1 MVDRFGTF
9 ATTMTFIN
17 SCIRRIKEH
26 EVESLGIKGKHLM
39 CLYVLGNSSGGMT
52 AAQLCTACNE
62 DKAAISR
69 TIAVLKLKKYVYS
82 TIDTEKRSYR
92 AKLRL
97 TQAGKDA
104 MVYINEHIEAVFDK
118 VGGSLSEEQRK
129 VFYDS
134 LAIIANGLKSYIE
147 SENIK

>member
-9 ATTMTFIN
+9 VTTMAYIN

-39 CLYVLGNSSGGMT
+39 CLYALGSSNGGMT
-52 AAQLCTACNE
+52 AAQLCAACNE

-82 TIDTEKRSYR
+82 TIYSEKRAYR
-92 AKLRL
+92 AKLCL
-97 TQAGKDA
+97 TQAGKNA
-104 MVYINEHIEAVFDK
+104 MLYINEHVEDVFDK

-129 VFYDS
+129 SFYDS